1 MVLIVIHHGPEFL
14 SNLSSFENVATMLL
28 IMDIIADIGEQ
39 CLQCFQFYTSEMH
52 SPKFFQYIWS
62 DYLLFFFLLLLHVSS
77 FRCSVRKWGPVS
89 FVVFSTCTRHFFLMT
104 DIYHAWSS
112 TPHVLI
118 LRIIYKFPS
127 LYSILLDFFWR
138 MLGRHYHYGLKCAD
152 KLAISA
158 WWAPHCH

>member
-1 MVLIVIHHGPEFL
+1 
-14 SNLSSFENVATMLL
+14 MLL
-28 IMDIIADIGEQ
+28 IMDIIGDIGEQ
-39 CLQCFQFYTSEMH
+39 CLQCFQCYKSEMH

-62 DYLLFFFLLLLHVSS
+62 DYLLSFFSS
-77 FRCSVRKWGPVS
+77 FACQLVPFFCQEVR
-89 FVVFSTCTRHFFLMT
+89 TCFFCCFFHLHKTFFLMT

-112 TPHVLI
+112 TPHFLI

-152 KLAISA
+152 KRAISA
-158 WWAPHCH
+158 WWAPHSHYTKKRISLNK